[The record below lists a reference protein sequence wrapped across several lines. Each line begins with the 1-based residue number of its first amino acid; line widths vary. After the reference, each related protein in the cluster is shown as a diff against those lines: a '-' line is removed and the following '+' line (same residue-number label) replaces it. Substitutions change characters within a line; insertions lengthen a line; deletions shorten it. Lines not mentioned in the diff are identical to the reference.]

1 VDRGLLHAEAEA
13 VFRQLLSKYGAEL
26 PDDVRTI
33 LGYYQACRLT
43 LDRAAKDVIG
53 LRRRSP

>member
-1 VDRGLLHAEAEA
+1 VDRGLLHSEADA

-26 PDDVRTI
+26 PDDVRT
-33 LGYYQACRLT
+33 LLAYYQSCRLT

-53 LRRRSP
+53 LRGRFL

>member
-1 VDRGLLHAEAEA
+1 MDRGLLHSEAEA
-13 VFRQLLSKYGAEL
+13 VFQQLLSKYGAEL

-33 LGYYQACRLT
+33 LAYYQSCRLT

-53 LRRRSP
+53 LKGRIP